1 MTSAITKSLELLDKS
16 RLFKVKNENGCYEV
30 TFKNDESDYPLS
42 AVYCE
47 EYCEEQGW
55 LYYINGVYNNGND
68 WVCVEVGRLRELM
81 SFCESLGGDAR

>member
-1 MTSAITKSLELLDKS
+1 MASAISKSLELLNKS
-16 RLFKVKNENGCYEV
+16 RMFEVKNENNCYEV

-47 EYCEEQGW
+47 EEGW
-55 LYYINGVYNNGND
+55 HYYIGGVYNNGSD
-68 WVCVEVGRLRELM
+68 WVGIEVCRLRELM